1 MAASILYDVIVFA
14 PVKFWYGFFLGV
26 GPFSQGRD
34 SGVEQRRGNVTHAE
48 YSVKHLKGHKMLVLI
63 MQGFE
68 GFGRFLIR
76 MLNFQPI
83 QLGECINLF
92 LCELPSLVSERR

>member
-1 MAASILYDVIVFA
+1 MPDYYLPVFSSWSSDGYFTEMAASILYDVIVFA

-48 YSVKHLKGHKMLVLI
+48 HGVKHLRGHKMLFLI

-68 GFGRFLIR
+68 GFILR
-76 MLNFQPI
+76 MFSKNFNPF
-83 QLGECINLF
+83 C
-92 LCELPSLVSERR
+92 